1 MHVPI
6 IHVFKV
12 KVDCLSCDPI
22 GLHHELRSY
31 WIFSV
36 FWIWHPKN
44 RSHTKQ
50 ESRSNQPLHSAVHH
64 SICYRV
70 WRFNSLAYNDLHVD
84 TRKMLNIVKM
94 TVVIVPA
101 FCHWL
106 TWWLIDSL
114 KVGRLKGNDKYNYR
128 PFFVY
133 VDLCNLLIQYAYI
146 SLFSQNWCHT
156 FLKVNGPCTINT
168 CYTNCT
174 WSPEKFPHI
183 RDIYRYIILMKV
195 ITCIILYAFSTLI

>member
-1 MHVPI
+1 MCMYVCYTVYNVYIRRIWITLWKLLFAMLILHYFMTGLFLFYTTAPVVHIQVIASGSMHVPI
-6 IHVFKV
+6 IHVFLKV
-12 KVDCLSCDPI
+12 KVDCLSCDPK

-50 ESRSNQPLHSAVHH
+50 KSRSNQPLHSAVHH

-70 WRFNSLAYNDLHVD
+70 WRFNLLANDLHVD
-84 TRKMLNIVKM
+84 TRKLLNIVKM

-106 TWWLIDSL
+106 TWWLSDS
-114 KVGRLKGNDKYNYR
+114 
-128 PFFVY
+128 
-133 VDLCNLLIQYAYI
+133 
-146 SLFSQNWCHT
+146 
-156 FLKVNGPCTINT
+156 
-168 CYTNCT
+168 
-174 WSPEKFPHI
+174 
-183 RDIYRYIILMKV
+183 
-195 ITCIILYAFSTLI
+195 